1 MKYFELMK
9 NACDSVEMN
18 FDEDKYNKF
27 KEFCKE
33 NSIQ

>member
-27 KEFCKE
+27 
-33 NSIQ
+33 NSNN